1 MGGSG
6 DSVRGRSGVPLG
18 LPSPDGEG
26 CGALRGE
33 LRFGL
38 SLGGRGVL
46 RGRPPDFGLAVV
58 ETARDP
64 SGASLAVF
72 RGRPFGRDCFGS
84 SSSAPSTTEFGDRP
98 TDGSSE
104 GGPNRAI
111 REPAYQT
118 PTPGVDPL
126 SSLRNSRLCRA
137 RKRPK
142 AGLYVAPRT
151 GIGSVVSVEDG
162 EMSEIVAEDIGVEE
176 TVEAR
181 EVS

>member
-1 MGGSG
+1 MSGVSALGGP
-6 DSVRGRSGVPLG
+6 GVPLG
-18 LPSPDGEG
+18 LPSADGEG
-26 CGALRGE
+26 CGGLRVE

-46 RGRPPDFGLAVV
+46 RGLPADFGFDAVV

-72 RGRPFGRDCFGS
+72 RGRPLGRDCFAS
-84 SSSAPSTTEFGDRP
+84 SSSAPSTAELDSRP
-98 TDGSSE
+98 TASSE
-104 GGPNRAI
+104 LGPNRAI
-111 REPAYQT
+111 REPAYHT

-126 SSLRNSRLCRA
+126 SSLRSSRLCRA

-151 GIGSVVSVEDG
+151 GIGLAPSVEENG
-162 EMSEIVAEDIGVEE
+162 EISEMVAEDIGVDEM
-176 TVEAR
+176 VEAR